1 MGVYF
6 SSLHTQGGKSS
17 VQNQKCNSYF
27 SSCLQLLQLLL
38 MVLLILV
45 DITLVMLIMMVLI
58 VMTRRITSA
67 TRNPSNKNM
76 KNAMLTSVSM
86 LSSHIVQK
94 SMNRST
100 TTLTLLKESLKLLML
115 IMNPMLVITTSVPL
129 ILVTMG
135 TLAVLTVRTRR
146 RSSATST
153 PRKTLA
159 RSPSRLARKLW
170 TPSILKSVR
179 RESTP
184 IVRNHMRG
192 VTTAL
197 VLLIIIPRLSLLL
210 ITQDIMRA
218 MEVITRKMFSKSC

>member
-1 MGVYF
+1 MG
-6 SSLHTQGGKSS
+6 
-17 VQNQKCNSYF
+17 
-27 SSCLQLLQLLL
+27 
-38 MVLLILV
+38 
-45 DITLVMLIMMVLI
+45 
-58 VMTRRITSA
+58 
-67 TRNPSNKNM
+67 
-76 KNAMLTSVSM
+76 
-86 LSSHIVQK
+86 
-94 SMNRST
+94 T

-115 IMNPMLVITTSVPL
+115 IMNPMLVITTSVQL

-170 TPSILKSVR
+170 TQSILKSVR

-210 ITQDIMRA
+210 IPQDIMRA
-218 MEVITRKMFSKSC
+218 MEVITKKCLINFSLLIVEIK

>member
-1 MGVYF
+1 
-6 SSLHTQGGKSS
+6 
-17 VQNQKCNSYF
+17 
-27 SSCLQLLQLLL
+27 
-38 MVLLILV
+38 MVLTVGPSGHGSEDQQCHKKPKQQEHEECYV
-45 DITLVMLIMMVLI
+45 DYDIIVDVTYIEECEYVVIMK
-58 VMTRRITSA
+58 T
-67 TRNPSNKNM
+67 
-76 KNAMLTSVSM
+76 
-86 LSSHIVQK
+86 
-94 SMNRST
+94 
-100 TTLTLLKESLKLLML
+100 
-115 IMNPMLVITTSVPL
+115 MLVITTSVPL

-135 TLAVLTVRTRR
+135 TLVVLTVKTRR

-197 VLLIIIPRLSLLL
+197 VLLIIILRL
-210 ITQDIMRA
+210 
-218 MEVITRKMFSKSC
+218 

>member
-1 MGVYF
+1 MG
-6 SSLHTQGGKSS
+6 SLLQLLTYTRWEVFCTKS
-17 VQNQKCNSYF
+17 KCNSYF
-27 SSCLQLLQLLL
+27 SSCLQLLQLLP

-67 TRNPSNKNM
+67 TRNPSK
-76 KNAMLTSVSM
+76 
-86 LSSHIVQK
+86 K

-100 TTLTLLKESLKLLML
+100 TTLTLLMESLKLLML

-159 RSPSRLARKLW
+159 IPKQTCKKIVDTIYIEECEERIY
-170 TPSILKSVR
+170 THCE
-179 RESTP
+179 ES
-184 IVRNHMRG
+184 HERG
-192 VTTAL
+192 HHSTRV
-197 VLLIIIPRLSLLL
+197 VDHHSK
-210 ITQDIMRA
+210 
-218 MEVITRKMFSKSC
+218 VIAAS